1 MSTHGGFNSEMAEI
15 NAQHRTSVE
24 GVATSSWG
32 SMNAGDVGEWIV
44 PEAGI
49 MVVQVDVDGDGHDTV
64 VAMEGANAAGSA
76 GAPLLDPVGLAIRL
90 GGSQLARI
98 DTPTLFVRPVVEKT
112 SAPVNVHLSV
122 RPA

>member
-1 MSTHGGFNSEMAEI
+1 MAEI
-15 NAQHRTSVE
+15 FAQHRTSVE

-32 SMNAGDVGEWIV
+32 PMNHDEVGEWIV

-49 MVVQVDVDGDGHDTV
+49 LVVHVDVDGDGDGHDTL
-64 VAMEGANAAGSA
+64 VAMEGANAAGCA
-76 GAPLLDPVGLAIRL
+76 GAPLLDPAGLAIRL
-90 GGSQLARI
+90 RGGQLARI

-112 SAPVNVHLSV
+112 SSPVHVHLSV

>member
-1 MSTHGGFNSEMAEI
+1 MGVSILMAEI

-32 SMNAGDVGEWIV
+32 PMNQGDMGEWIV

-49 MVVQVDVDGDGHDTV
+49 LVVHVDVDGDGHDTV

-76 GAPLLDPVGLAIRL
+76 GAPLLDPAGLAIRL
-90 GGSQLARI
+90 GNCQLARI

-112 SAPVNVHLSV
+112 SAPVHVHLSV

>member
-1 MSTHGGFNSEMAEI
+1 MGVSILMAEI

-44 PEAGI
+44 PPTGT
-49 MVVQVDVDGDGHDTV
+49 MVVHVDVEGDGLDTV
-64 VAMEGANAAGSA
+64 VAMEGANAAGCA
-76 GAPLLDPVGLAIRL
+76 GAPLLDPAGLAIRL
-90 GGSQLARI
+90 RGGQLARI
-98 DTPTLFVRPVVEKT
+98 DTPTLFVRPAVEKT
-112 SAPVNVHLSV
+112 SAPVNIHLSV